1 VLYPLVAQSFA
12 LVERRVA
19 ALPDPRRQNPRSA
32 LADEATDELWH
43 RLRIA
48 AKRARYAAEVCVP
61 VAGPAA
67 SEFAGQM
74 TLITEDLGVQ
84 QDAAVASAVLMRA
97 ARTPRIAAPTGFVLG
112 RLLGDA
118 RAGILRARLAFPS
131 LWTDAAD
138 PAHRTWLDR

>member
-1 VLYPLVAQSFA
+1 VTQSFA
-12 LVERRVA
+12 QVERRVA

-32 LADEATDELWH
+32 LSDDTTDELWH

-61 VAGPAA
+61 VAGQSAA
-67 SEFAGQM
+67 DFAAAM
-74 TLITEDLGVQ
+74 ERITEDLGTQ
-84 QDAAVASAVLMRA
+84 QDATVASTVLMRA

-118 RAGILRARLAFPS
+118 RAGILRARLAFPA
-131 LWTDAAD
+131 LWIDAAD
-138 PAHRTWLDR
+138 PALRAWLER